1 MFRLSRHV
9 LHVMLLISSGLL
21 ILVVAYLQ
29 ATAAPVAVPVRAPT
43 ATITLK
49 PVEDAFIDTGRPER
63 NFGASAALEV
73 AATNFLA
80 TDQSQALLRFD
91 LSAIPAGSIIARAQ
105 LQLQQRTVRDTVERT
120 LAVDRIT
127 QGWSAT
133 SVTWNSRPP
142 FDDMGVTFTAPAQ
155 NEQPIRVDIL
165 PLVENWRYQP
175 FRYANHGLIIHS
187 NTVAALR
194 TFDSMEGTTPPTLV
208 IDYTPP
214 PTQITIPVVDSSSK
228 LDAFCEPSDEYAKAL
243 RQSYIDLNGVVSTF
257 YVKQDQEF
265 LHLCIE
271 GTPGSF
277 SQRYFGLYLDRDNG
291 QEKYAEPEDYSLR
304 VRVVDG
310 ATSAFQGTGS
320 QTSPWAQST
329 VAGWRALA
337 APATAARNV
346 EVAEFQVPL
355 ALLAQTCG
363 QPFGLALY
371 HQWINDNGVDYGW
384 PTQNSPISPVTWV
397 QAQLAQPVCPIRV
410 CWNSATNCQAATTAK
425 VYNVNTGAIH
435 AVDRAG
441 YVDQRTEITD
451 GAALWALAP
460 ISATDTYSL
469 YYTSGATQTVSAAA
483 YNGDPQGVMTLVVSP
498 ANPLMLHNLTVAA
511 QWNVEGDPVYKAEL
525 RQNLLLASDKFYDF
539 TNGQMALGTITVHQN
554 YENWD
559 AADVWLFAS
568 NSMRPEAEIGG
579 MVTTT
584 TVDPQWDG
592 TGDKHK
598 LVYEPGRAYMSATW
612 NRYGLPTAPISPTV
626 DTSEDWAAVFA
637 HELGHYL
644 LFLDDTYFRYRSDF
658 VIESVYSCTGS
669 AMGWVYFPENTEFVL
684 DPTHWNTNCL
694 HTAHN
699 DQLQRHEWETMKLW
713 YPWLAA
719 PTANAGPAA
728 LPAALTTV
736 NFITPTGAGTP
747 VVNPLFT
754 LDYQD
759 GETASSAARAVI
771 YRDDRV
777 IDQGKP
783 SAGTTEILL
792 HGAQEGDRLCLID
805 IDDKPAAP
813 ATPRNQYGCE
823 TISAGDST
831 LFLEKDSAWAPIML
845 INPVTPTLPGGT
857 SLVISVTQAVDP
869 SIVLKAR
876 VYPEHETTFS
886 EVTLTGESK
895 AYSGKLDLPFTPAAY
910 VQLFVDEAEAPD
922 GSDPRREA
930 LIDYG
935 VGGSGLPGPKSNFGF
950 APVISSSNGRAFF
963 VVRAGLALQAG
974 EFIALQSL
982 AGTPPL
988 PIGATLLEQPYRLI
1002 AYPSALVAEG
1012 SINLRFTP
1020 LNPLQAAQAAQGMA
1034 GAPAI
1039 YFWNGAIWQQLE
1051 TEVTTE
1057 PNGNQ
1062 LASASSQG
1070 VGTYALLTVDPGYG
1084 VYLPLIQR

>member
-1 MFRLSRHV
+1 MFRLRRHV
-9 LHVMLLISSGLL
+9 LLFMLITISGLL
-21 ILVVAYLQ
+21 VITVAHHV
-29 ATAAPVAVPVRAPT
+29 ATAAPVALPSHATTSTVTLTPAADTSVASNRPT
-43 ATITLK
+43 T
-49 PVEDAFIDTGRPER
+49 
-63 NFGASAALEV
+63 NFSAAVELGV
-73 AATNFLA
+73 AASNFTA
-80 TDQSQALLRFD
+80 PIQSHALLRFD
-91 LSAIPAGSIIARAQ
+91 LTAIPAGSIIQRAELRLYQ
-105 LQLQQRTVRDTVERT
+105 NNANGAKSWT

-127 QGWSAT
+127 QNWSAAT
-133 SVTWNSRPP
+133 VTWDSRPP
-142 FDDMGVTFTAPAQ
+142 ADVTGLTFVSSTPTDLWVTADV
-155 NEQPIRVDIL
+155 R
-165 PLVENWRYQP
+165 PLVENWFYQP
-175 FRYANHGLIIHS
+175 FRYGNYGLLIHGDNS
-187 NTVAALR
+187 SASRV
-194 TFDSMEGTTPPTLV
+194 FDSSEGRNPPELV

-214 PTQITIPVVDSSSK
+214 PTQITIPLVESSSK
-228 LDAFCEPSDEYAKAL
+228 VDAFCETSEEYAKAL

-257 YVKQDQEF
+257 YVKQDQAS
-265 LHLCIE
+265 LYLCIE

-277 SQRYFGLYLDRDNG
+277 SQRYFGLYLDRDHG
-291 QEKYAEPEDYSLR
+291 QEKYAEEEDYALR
-304 VRVVDG
+304 VRVADG
-310 ATSAFQGTGS
+310 VTSAFRGTGS
-320 QTSPWAQST
+320 QTNPWVQST
-329 VAGWRALA
+329 VPGWRAVA
-337 APATAARNV
+337 APATAARNT
-346 EVAEFQVPL
+346 EVAEFQLPL
-355 ALLAQTCG
+355 STLAQTCG
-363 QPFGLALY
+363 QPFGLAIY

-397 QAQLAQPVCPIRV
+397 QAQLAHPVCPIRV
-410 CWNSATNCQAATTAK
+410 CWNSAIDCQAANTAR

-435 AVDRAG
+435 AVDRGG
-441 YVDQRTEITD
+441 YVDNRPQIAD
-451 GAALWALAP
+451 GAGLWALVP
-460 ISATDTYSL
+460 ISATDAYTL

-498 ANPLMLHNLTVAA
+498 ENPLMLHNLTVAA
-511 QWNVEGDPVYKAEL
+511 QWNVEGDPLYKAEL

-539 TNGQMALGTITVHQN
+539 TNGQMALGTITVNQN
-554 YENWD
+554 YEKWD

-612 NRYGLPTAPISPTV
+612 NRYGLPTAPITPTV

-669 AMGWVYFPENTEFVL
+669 AMGWVYFPENTEFVF

-694 HTAHN
+694 QTAHN

-728 LPAALTTV
+728 LPAALTQV
-736 NFITPTGAGTP
+736 NFVAPTGAGTP

-754 LDYQD
+754 LDYRA
-759 GETASSAARAVI
+759 GETASPAARAVI
-771 YRDDRV
+771 YRADRV

-805 IDDKPAAP
+805 IDDQPAAP

-845 INPVTPTLPGGT
+845 INPVTPTIPGGT

-886 EVTLTGESK
+886 EVTLTGEGK
-895 AYSGKLDLPFTPAAY
+895 AYSGQLDLPFTPAAY

-930 LIDYG
+930 LVDYG
-935 VGGSGLPGPKSNFGF
+935 VGGAGLPGPKQQVGF
-950 APVISSSNGRAFF
+950 APIISSSNGRAFF
-963 VVRAGLALQAG
+963 VVRAGITLQSG
-974 EFIALQSL
+974 EFIALQSMV
-982 AGTPPL
+982 GTPPL
-988 PIGATLLEQPYRLI
+988 PSNATLVDQPYRLI
-1002 AYPSALVAEG
+1002 AYPHRLVDAG
-1012 SINLRFTP
+1012 SINLRYERQLP
-1020 LNPLQAAQAAQGMA
+1020 LHAAA
-1034 GAPAI
+1034 GSGDENDAI
-1039 YFWNGAIWQQLE
+1039 HYWNGQQWLPLA
-1051 TEVTTE
+1051 TTHTTE
-1057 PNGNQ
+1057 PAGNT
-1062 LASASSQG
+1062 LASAPSAGTG
-1070 VGTYALLTVDPGYG
+1070 VYAVLRTATTGG
-1084 VYLPLIQR
+1084 AIYLPLIQR

>member
-1 MFRLSRHV
+1 
-9 LHVMLLISSGLL
+9 MLITISGLL
-21 ILVVAYLQ
+21 LLVGGRHH
-29 ATAAPVAVPVRAPT
+29 ATAAPPAAPLGVTT

-49 PVEDAFIDTGRPER
+49 PVEDTFIATGRPDR
-63 NFGASAALEV
+63 NFASSAALEV
-73 AATNFLA
+73 AATNPLA

-91 LSAIPAGSIIARAQ
+91 LSAIPAGSIIERAQ
-105 LQLQQRTVRDTVERT
+105 LQLQQREARDTVVRT

-133 SVTWNSRPP
+133 AVTWNSRPP
-142 FDDMGVTFTAPAQ
+142 FDDMGVTFPAPAQ
-155 NEQPIRVDIL
+155 SDRLLRVDIR
-165 PLVENWRYQP
+165 PLLEGWLYQP
-175 FRYANHGLIIHS
+175 LRYANHGLIIHS
-187 NTVAALR
+187 NTFAALR
-194 TFDSMEGTTPPTLV
+194 TFDSMEGATPPTLV

-214 PTQITIPVVDSSSK
+214 PSQITIPLVETGSK
-228 LDAFCEPSDEYAKAL
+228 LDAFCEPTEEYAKAL

-257 YVKQDQEF
+257 YVKQDQAS
-265 LHLCIE
+265 LYLCVE

-329 VAGWRALA
+329 VSGWQAVA
-337 APATAARNV
+337 APATTERNV
-346 EVAEFQVPL
+346 EVAEIKVPL
-355 ALLAQTCG
+355 AALAQTCG
-363 QPFGLALY
+363 QPFGLAIY

-410 CWNSATNCQAATTAK
+410 CWDEPIDCQAANTAR

-435 AVDRAG
+435 TVDRSG
-441 YVDQRTEITD
+441 YVANRAEIAD
-451 GAALWALAP
+451 GAGLWALVP
-460 ISATDTYSL
+460 ISATDAYTL

-483 YNGDPQGVMTLVVSP
+483 YHGDPQGVMTLVVSP

-511 QWNVEGDPVYKAEL
+511 QWNVDGDPLYKEEL
-525 RQNLLLASDKFYDF
+525 RQNLRLASDKFYDF
-539 TNGQMALGTITVHQN
+539 TNGQMALGTITVYQN

-669 AMGWVYFPENTEFVL
+669 AMGWVYFPENTEFVF

-699 DQLQRHEWETMKLW
+699 DQLQRYEWATMKLW

-719 PTANAGPAA
+719 PVENAGPAA
-728 LPAALTTV
+728 LPAALTQV
-736 NFITPTGAGTP
+736 NFIAPTGAGTP

-754 LDYQD
+754 LDYRA
-759 GETASSAARAVI
+759 GETASPAARAVI
-771 YRDDRV
+771 YRADRV

-783 SAGTTEILL
+783 SAGSTEILL

-805 IDDKPAAP
+805 IDDQPIAP

-845 INPVTPTLPGGT
+845 INPVTPTIPGGT
-857 SLVISVTQAVDP
+857 SLVISVTQATEP
-869 SIVLKAR
+869 NLVLKAR
-876 VYPEHETTFS
+876 VYPEHEQTFT
-886 EVTLTGESK
+886 EVTLTGAGK
-895 AYSGKLDLPFTPAAY
+895 AYSGQLDLPFTPAAY
-910 VQLFVDEAEAPD
+910 VQLFVDETEAPD

-930 LIDYG
+930 LVDYG
-935 VGGSGLPGPKSNFGF
+935 VGGSGLPGPKSKVGF
-950 APVISSSNGRAFF
+950 APIISSSNGRAFF
-963 VVRAGLALQAG
+963 VARAGLALQSG
-974 EFIALQSL
+974 EFIALQSM
-982 AGTPPL
+982 AGSPPL
-988 PIGATLLEQPYRLI
+988 PANTSLVDQPYRLI
-1002 AYPSALVAEG
+1002 AYPSQLVDAG
-1012 SINLRFTP
+1012 SINLRFAP
-1020 LNPLQAAQAAQGMA
+1020 LALQAAEVQDEKHYGV
-1034 GAPAI
+1034 
-1039 YFWNGAIWQQLE
+1039 YYWNEHQWLPL
-1051 TEVTTE
+1051 VTTLITE
-1057 PNGNQ
+1057 PGGNL
-1062 LASASSQG
+1062 LASAPSAGAG
-1070 VGTYALLTVDPGYG
+1070 VYAVLQTSEASGAI
-1084 VYLPLIQR
+1084 YLPLIQR